1 MRIAAF
7 EAFPPELQKR
17 MAVQKAVNQWRK
29 EDWQGPAPSVYCLS
43 NYTMNGIDAFL
54 AYHLM
59 ARRLRPAI
67 QFSGF
72 DVVTQTVLDPESE
85 LYTGGADFVVL
96 SLDLRLLVPG
106 YLAGTWDAAA
116 AAAALGEL
124 LAQLSARVRKPVLVT
139 DFVLPP
145 GATRRLGADGLW
157 HKVDLLNRALADF
170 VAAHSRQ
177 FFLLDVNRIV
187 ALLGLE
193 HVLDHK
199 LWHQTKAPFK
209 SAFLSWLARDI
220 ATIIGAHY
228 GLSKKCVILDCDN
241 TLWGGVIGED
251 GMDGIALDATRYPGA
266 AFHEFQ
272 SWLLQLHRQ
281 GVLLAI
287 CSKNNE
293 ADVLQV
299 FAEHP
304 HSLLKKEHFACIR
317 ANWRNK
323 ADNIADIARTL
334 QLGLNNFVFIDDSH
348 VEVGL
353 VEQAMPELAIIQVP
367 PNPLDLQ
374 FIWQA
379 EDLFFVPHR
388 TEEDGR
394 KADQYRENE
403 ARQDAGGQFA
413 DLGQFLLSLGT
424 TVEVAA
430 DDTSQLERLAQLTQK
445 TNQFNVRTVRYTVQ
459 DMQALLDAPDAAV
472 FSMRVADRF
481 GDLGITNLCI
491 ARLDGRGGA
500 FIDTFLMSCR
510 VIKRELEQF
519 FFHQCLAQLR
529 QRHGVRTVHAEYL
542 PSAKNVL
549 VEHLWDELGLQRLA
563 DGPAGQQRYQAELAQ
578 LAYVQPP
585 HIQLKGAPV

>member
-1 MRIAAF
+1 MRIPAF
-7 EAFPPELQKR
+7 EPFSPELQKR
-17 MAVQKAVNQWRK
+17 VAVQKAVNQWRK
-29 EDWQGPAPSVYCLS
+29 EDWRGPAPKVYCLS
-43 NYTMNGIDAFL
+43 NYTMNGIDTFL

-59 ARRLRPAI
+59 AKRLRPEI

-72 DVVTQTVLDPESE
+72 NVVTQTVIDPTSE

-96 SLDLRLLVPG
+96 SLDLRLFVRD
-106 YLAGTWDAAA
+106 YLAGAWDAPA
-116 AAAALGEL
+116 AAAALHEL
-124 LAQLSARVRKPVLVT
+124 LVQISERVQKPVLVT

-145 GATRRLGADGLW
+145 GDTRRQGAEGLSN
-157 HKVDLLNRALADF
+157 KVALLNSTLADF

-187 ALLGLE
+187 ALLGLHE
-193 HVLDHK
+193 SLDNK

-251 GMDGIALDATRYPGA
+251 GMDGIALDATHYPGV
-266 AFHEFQ
+266 AFYEFQ

-293 ADVLQV
+293 ADVLEV
-299 FAEHP
+299 FAKHP
-304 HSLLKKEHFACIR
+304 HSLLKREHFACIR
-317 ANWRNK
+317 ANWNNK
-323 ADNIADIARTL
+323 ADNIADIAKTL

-367 PNPLDLQ
+367 PNPMDLQ

-379 EDLFFVPHR
+379 EDLFFIPHR

-394 KADQYRENE
+394 KAAQYQENE
-403 ARQDAGGQFA
+403 ARQDAGSNFA
-413 DLGQFLLSLGT
+413 DMGEFLLSLGT
-424 TVEVAA
+424 TVEFFVDEA
-430 DDTSQLERLAQLTQK
+430 SQLERLAQLTQK
-445 TNQFNVRTVRYTVQ
+445 TNQFNVRTQRYTIQ
-459 DMQALLDAPDAAV
+459 DMEAMLAVPDV
-472 FSMRVADRF
+472 VVCSMRVADRF

-491 ARLDGRGGA
+491 ARLDGEGSA

-510 VIKRELEQF
+510 VIKRELENF
-519 FFHQCLAQLR
+519 FFHQCLELLR
-529 QRHGVRTVHAEYL
+529 QRHGVHTVHAEFL
-542 PSAKNVL
+542 RSAKNVL
-549 VEHLWDELGLQRLA
+549 VERLWDDLGLQRLP
-563 DGPAGQQRYQAELAQ
+563 DGPAGEQRYQAVLAQ

-585 HIQLKGAPV
+585 HIQLKGASE